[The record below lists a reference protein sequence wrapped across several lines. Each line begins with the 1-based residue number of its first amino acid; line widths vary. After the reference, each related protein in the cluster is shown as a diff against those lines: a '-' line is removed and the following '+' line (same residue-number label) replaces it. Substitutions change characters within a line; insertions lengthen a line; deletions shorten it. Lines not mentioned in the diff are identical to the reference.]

1 MARFSRKKKLV
12 VALVVVLVLVFVV
25 LPAYIAYSSL
35 HPARCGSMETPGDY
49 GLSYVD
55 VEVMTEDGVLLKGWV
70 IEPAGGVE
78 KEAVLVLMH
87 GYTSCK
93 ADPDLLAVA
102 SAFAKMGYWVVM
114 FDFRGH
120 GESNGTTTIGPKE
133 ARYDAPAI
141 LGLVEER
148 FPGRPVALLGY
159 SMGGVVAIMAGNG
172 DPRVTAIISDSPYPV
187 LSEVVPRWL
196 KAKMGIPTWYSSL
209 IGFWGSLFSGEDLD
223 FGPMKLESIDKPL
236 LVIVGTED
244 PLVTPEEAKQIAEKS
259 PRGETL
265 VVEGAGHVEAARTL
279 GIDAYTKIVDDF
291 IARSLAMLG
300 SGSCH
305 VPGAEPGLTDLV
317 ST

>member
-1 MARFSRKKKLV
+1 MARFSRRKKLV
-12 VALVVVLVLVFVV
+12 AALLVLVVLVFVV
-25 LPAYIAYSSL
+25 VPAYIAYASL
-35 HPARCGSMETPGDY
+35 HPARCDSTETPGDY
-49 GLSYVD
+49 GLAYVD
-55 VEVMTEDGVLLKGWV
+55 VEVVTEDGVLLKGWV

-78 KEAVLVLMH
+78 KDAVLVIMH

-244 PLVTPEEAKQIAEKS
+244 PLVTPEEAEQIAEKS

-265 VVEGAGHVEAARTL
+265 IVEGAGHVEAARVL
-279 GIDAYTKIVDDF
+279 GIDTYTKIIDDF

-300 SGSCH
+300 TGSCN

-317 ST
+317 SS